1 MIAEQIQAQ
10 IAKLTEEK
18 RNLEINMHRI
28 DAALWAFNE
37 TLKMLEPKSTELKA
51 EDPPVEVAS
60 E

>member
-1 MIAEQIQAQ
+1 MIAEQIQAE

-28 DAALWAFNE
+28 DAAIWAFNE
-37 TLKMLEPKSTELKA
+37 TLKMLEPKSTELKVTEPA
-51 EDPPVEVAS
+51 VEHG

>member
-1 MIAEQIQAQ
+1 MIEQIQAQ

-18 RNLEINMHRI
+18 RTLEINMHRI

-37 TLKMLEPKSTELKA
+37 TLKMLEPKPMELKA
-51 EDPPVEVAS
+51 EDSPVGVDS